1 MAPSGLKITAGKL
14 LLVIPL
20 GIGTVLAHRSE
31 AMGWQML
38 GSFCGLYALALL
50 LSEGAA
56 RYPFMSGHVTVRGR
70 RLDLDVVGRSALPPL
85 AVVILA
91 LAVMAP
97 LFLGQMPLSHDHPV
111 HLYKAWHFWEE
122 MLLQGRLRGWSSY
135 WFFGY
140 PAEELYPIGSDLW
153 VALFRALTLGLLS
166 WEATYG
172 LAFAGVF
179 AFAAYAIYAFGKRTM
194 GRTAG
199 VVAAV
204 LWVLDMGDYREG
216 GWSYTVDWA
225 VWVQILAMG
234 FLLLSLGSL
243 IRVWE
248 RGRPGDYARA
258 GLLLAAALL
267 SHQMNVMLLG
277 LALPLLLVCRWLV
290 DGRPVGREVWRAAG
304 ACLLGAALAGFY
316 LLPMLARSGW
326 TTNIG
331 DLWRTFDATVRGLM
345 DGTVFAN
352 NWPLVVALGLVGVA
366 VGLLRRHAVAIFLTL
381 LAALLLLICTST
393 AFEEFSLVALSKAFA
408 KIQWQRLIIP
418 AKACFYLLAGLA
430 VMELAAR
437 RAVTRVASGDEDA
450 GGPAPSNTLSQP
462 WRRALLL
469 ALVLA
474 FVSPFVRPALQDLKD
489 RYVRTI
495 GGLLLKRSVHYWDD
509 YKKFLDWSAKKRA
522 KSKEFYRISYELD
535 RHNHTMMGAPA
546 YNRTPYSK
554 VGYTPAKLF
563 KHITETTERELYQAL
578 SVRYVVSLGGLYRDD
593 VTEEASFGSVTV
605 YRFNHY
611 RPQRYTLTGPGTVEV
626 IEFGEERIRLRLNST
641 GPGSRLKV
649 HVANYPRWRARMC
662 GEVVPISEAPVYG
675 QTDPMLMEVPV
686 KDGIL
691 EFDYVM
697 RAADW
702 LGALATAGGLAV
714 LLLLALGGRGN
725 SGALAL
731 AARLSGPAR
740 LGQRF
745 AGWATLVA
753 VLAAA
758 GWMTYR
764 WSRGVVA
771 DVADGS
777 LVRLL
782 PSAKVTLA
790 GKACDTYKKTAWGMG
805 WFCSDK
811 GWNYVGNTA
820 VKFNGGYVPCIWA
833 HPLDDGPLQVRFD
846 GVRLGKHLDCSH
858 GIADGGVDGFP
869 GGAAVSLEVKLD
881 GKTLVTETRANVK
894 GWAGFRVD
902 TSAHAG
908 KKGDLLFSITTPHS
922 GGRHYCFDAKV
933 VR

>member
-1 MAPSGLKITAGKL
+1 MLAPSLKITAGKL
-14 LLVIPL
+14 LLVLPL
-20 GIGTVLAHRSE
+20 AVAAALAHSSN
-31 AMGWQML
+31 AMGWQMA

-50 LSEGAA
+50 LSEAAA
-56 RYPFMSGHVTVRGR
+56 RYPFFSGRATFRGR
-70 RLDLDVVGRSALPPL
+70 ELDLDGLGRSVLPPV

-122 MLLQGRLRGWSSY
+122 MLLAGRLRGWSSY

-153 VALFRALTLGLLS
+153 VALFRALTFGLLS

-172 LAFAGVF
+172 LAFVGVF
-179 AFAAYAIYAFGKRTM
+179 AFAAYAIYSFGRRTM
-194 GRTAG
+194 GTVAG
-199 VVAAV
+199 LVAAA

-234 FLLLSLGSL
+234 FLLLALGAL
-243 IRVWE
+243 IQLWE
-248 RGRPGDYARA
+248 RGRAWDYARA

-277 LALPLLLVCRWLV
+277 LALPLLLVSRWLV
-290 DGRPVGREVWRAAG
+290 DSRPIGREVWRATG

-316 LLPMLARSGW
+316 LIPMLVRSGW

-352 NWPLVVALGLVGVA
+352 NWPVVVALGLVGA
-366 VGLLRRHAVAIFLTL
+366 AIGLLRRHAVAIFLTL
-381 LAALLLLICTST
+381 LAALLLVICTST
-393 AFEEFSLVALSKAFA
+393 AFEEFSLVALTKAFA

-430 VMELAAR
+430 VMQVMAAR
-437 RAVTRVASGDEDA
+437 AVARVAQGNTRDSSDA
-450 GGPAPSNTLSQP
+450 PPRPEP
-462 WRRALLL
+462 WRKALLL

-474 FVSPFVRPALQDLKD
+474 FFSPFVRPAIMDLHG
-489 RYVRTI
+489 RYLRTI
-495 GGLLLKRSVHYWDD
+495 GGLTLSRSVHYWDD
-509 YKKFLDWSAKKRA
+509 YKQFLAWSLEKR
-522 KSKEFYRISYELD
+522 KQSKEFYRISYELD
-535 RHNHTMMGAPA
+535 RHNHMMMGAPA
-546 YNRTPYSK
+546 YNQTPYYK

-563 KHITETTERELYQAL
+563 KHITETTEPELYKAL
-578 SVRYVVSLGGLYRDD
+578 SVRYIVGLGPLSRSDI
-593 VTEEASFGSVTV
+593 TEEKTFGAVTV
-605 YRFNHY
+605 YRFNDY
-611 RPQRYTLTGPGTVEV
+611 QPRRYTLTGPGKVEV
-626 IEFGEERIRLRLNST
+626 LEFGEETIRLRLSGT
-641 GPGSRLKV
+641 GPGSKLKV
-649 HVANYPRWRARMC
+649 HVANYPRWRARLN
-662 GEVVPISEAPVYG
+662 GEVVPITEAPVYG
-675 QTDPMLMEVPV
+675 KTDPMLMEVPV
-686 KDGIL
+686 KDGEL
-691 EFDYVM
+691 TFDYVM

-702 LGALATAGGLAV
+702 LGSLATLAGLALLV
-714 LLLLALGGRGN
+714 LLTLGRRGN
-725 SGALAL
+725 SRVLAL
-731 AARLSGPAR
+731 AARLERPAL
-740 LGQRF
+740 LGQKY
-745 AGWATLVA
+745 AGWATL
-753 VLAAA
+753 AAA
-758 GWMTYR
+758 LLVAAWMTYR
-764 WSRGVVA
+764 WNRGVVA
-771 DVADGS
+771 EVEAGS

-782 PSAKVTLA
+782 PTAKVTLA
-790 GKACDTYKKTAWGMG
+790 GRPCDTYKKTAWGKG

-833 HPLDDGPLQVRFD
+833 HPLEDGPLVVRFP
-846 GVRLGKHLDCSH
+846 GVQIGKHLDCNH

-869 GGAAVSLEVKLD
+869 GGATVTMKISLD
-881 GKTLVTETRANVK
+881 GETLVTEPRHNVK

-908 KKGDLLFSITTPHS
+908 KRGDLTFSISTPQA

>member
-1 MAPSGLKITAGKL
+1 MPSPSLKITAGKL
-14 LLVIPL
+14 LLVLPL
-20 GIGTVLAHRSE
+20 AAAAALAHRSD
-31 AMGWQML
+31 ALPWHMV
-38 GSFCGLYALALL
+38 GSTCGLYALALL
-50 LSEGAA
+50 LSELAA
-56 RYPFMSGHVTVRGR
+56 RYPYLSGQATIRGR
-70 RLDLDVVGRSALPPL
+70 TLDLEALGKSILPPV
-85 AVVILA
+85 AVVVLS

-122 MLLQGRLRGWSSY
+122 MLLQGRLRGWSSF

-172 LAFAGVF
+172 LAFVGVF
-179 AFAAYAIYAFGKRTM
+179 AFAAYAIYSFGRRTM
-194 GRTAG
+194 GTVAG
-199 VVAAV
+199 LVAAV

-234 FLLLSLGSL
+234 FLLLALGAL
-243 IRVWE
+243 IQLWE
-248 RGRPGDYARA
+248 RGRAWDYARA

-277 LALPLLLVCRWLV
+277 LALPLLIVSRWLAESRPM
-290 DGRPVGREVWRAAG
+290 GRQVWRAAG
-304 ACLLGAALAGFY
+304 ACLLGACLAGFY
-316 LLPMLARSGW
+316 LIPMLMRSGW

-352 NWPLVVALGLVGVA
+352 NWPLVVALGLVGA
-366 VGLLRRHAVAIFLTL
+366 VVGMLRRHAVAIFLTL
-381 LAALLLLICTST
+381 LAALLLVVCTST
-393 AFEEFSLVALSKAFA
+393 AFEEFSLVALTKAFA

-430 VMELAAR
+430 VMTLMAREATGRLAGCSAP
-437 RAVTRVASGDEDA
+437 DA
-450 GGPAPSNTLSQP
+450 PPPAEP
-462 WRRALLL
+462 WRRVLLL

-474 FVSPFVRPALQDLKD
+474 FVSPFVRPALNDVRG

-495 GGLLLKRSVHYWDD
+495 GGLTLKQSVHYWED
-509 YKKFLDWSAKKRA
+509 YKQFLAWSLEQRKQ
-522 KSKEFYRISYELD
+522 SKEFYRISYELD
-535 RHNHTMMGAPA
+535 RHNHMMMGAPA
-546 YNRTPYSK
+546 YNQTPYYK

-563 KHITETTERELYQAL
+563 KHITETTEPELYKAL
-578 SVRYVVSLGGLYRDD
+578 SVRYVVALGSLNRADI
-593 VTEEASFGSVTV
+593 TEEKRFGALTV
-605 YRFNHY
+605 YRFNDY
-611 RPQRYTLTGPGTVEV
+611 QPRRYTLTGPGKVEV
-626 IEFGEERIRLRLNST
+626 LEFGEESIKLRLSGT
-641 GPGSRLKV
+641 GAESKLKV
-649 HVANYPRWRARMC
+649 HVANYPRWRARLN
-662 GEVVPISEAPVYG
+662 GEVLPIGEAPAFG
-675 QTDPMLMEVPV
+675 TSDPMLMEVPV
-686 KDGIL
+686 KDGEL

-697 RAADW
+697 RGADW
-702 LGALATAGGLAV
+702 LGTLATLAALVV
-714 LLLLALGGRGN
+714 LTLLILGGRGH
-725 SGALAL
+725 ALPRDL
-731 AARLSGPAR
+731 LSRLERPAR
-740 LGQRF
+740 LGERY
-745 AGWATLVA
+745 AGWATLLALLVA
-753 VLAAA
+753 V
-758 GWMTYR
+758 GWMAHR
-764 WSRGVVA
+764 WDRGVVA
-771 DVADGS
+771 EVEAGS

-790 GKACDTYKKTAWGMG
+790 GRPCDTYKKTAWGMG

-820 VKFNGGYVPCIWA
+820 VKFGGGYVPCIWA
-833 HPLDDGPLQVRFD
+833 HPLDEGPLTVRFPD
-846 GVRLGKHLDCSH
+846 VLMGKHLDCNH

-869 GGAAVSLEVKLD
+869 GGATVTMKIKLD
-881 GKTLVTETRANVK
+881 GETLATEARNNVK
-894 GWAGFRVD
+894 GWVGFRVD

-908 KKGDLLFSITTPHS
+908 KRGDLTFSITTPQA

>member
-1 MAPSGLKITAGKL
+1 MASSGLKITAGKL
-14 LLVIPL
+14 LLVVPL
-20 GIGTVLAHRSE
+20 GIVTVLAHRSE
-31 AMGWQML
+31 ALGWQML
-38 GSFCGLYALALL
+38 GSFCGLYALCLL

-56 RYPFMSGHVTVRGR
+56 RYPFMGGHATVRGR
-70 RLDLDVVGRSALPPL
+70 DLDLDALGRSVLPPL
-85 AVVILA
+85 AVVVLA

-122 MLLQGRLRGWSSY
+122 MLLQGRLRGWSSF

-153 VALFRALTLGLLS
+153 VAMFRALTLGLLS

-172 LAFAGVF
+172 LAFMGVF
-179 AFAAYAIYAFGKRTM
+179 AFAAYAIYGFGRRTM
-194 GRTAG
+194 GTTAG

-234 FLLLSLGSL
+234 FLLLSLGAL
-243 IRVWE
+243 IQVWE
-248 RGRPGDYARA
+248 RGRAGDYVRA

-277 LALPLLLVCRWLV
+277 LALPLLVVSRWLV
-290 DGRPVGREVWRAAG
+290 DGRPIGREVWRAAG
-304 ACLLGAALAGFY
+304 ACLLGAVLSGFY
-316 LLPMLARSGW
+316 LVPMLARSGW

-352 NWPLVVALGLVGVA
+352 NWPMVVALGLVGVV

-381 LAALLLLICTST
+381 LAALLLVICTST
-393 AFEEFSLVALSKAFA
+393 AFEEFSLVALTKAFA

-430 VMELAAR
+430 VVELMAR
-437 RAVTRVASGDEDA
+437 RTVARVASGS
-450 GGPAPSNTLSQP
+450 PAPEERSAVPSEP

-474 FVSPFVRPALQDLKD
+474 FISPFVRPALGNLKD

-495 GGLLLKRSVHYWDD
+495 GGLTLKQSVHYWDD
-509 YKKFLDWSAKKRA
+509 YKRFLDWSLKKRQQ
-522 KSKEFYRISYELD
+522 SKEFYRISYELD

-546 YNRTPYSK
+546 YNQTPYYK

-563 KHITETTERELYQAL
+563 KHITETTEKELYQAL
-578 SVRYVVSLGGLYRDD
+578 SVRYVVGLGGLYRDD
-593 VTEEASFGSVTV
+593 ITEEATFGSVTV

-611 RPQRYTLTGPGTVEV
+611 QPNRYTLTGPGKVEV
-626 IEFGEERIRLRLNST
+626 LEFGEERIRLKLSGT

-649 HVANYPRWRARMC
+649 HVANYPRWRARMN
-662 GEVVPISEAPVYG
+662 GETVPISEAPVYG
-675 QTDPMLMEVPV
+675 KTDPMLMEVPV
-686 KDGIL
+686 KDGEL
-691 EFDYVM
+691 AFDYVS
-697 RAADW
+697 RAVDW
-702 LGALATAGGLAV
+702 LGALCTLGGLGVLV
-714 LLLLALGGRGN
+714 LLVLGGRGN
-725 SGALAL
+725 ARALAL
-731 AARLSGPAR
+731 AGRLSGPAR
-740 LGQRF
+740 LGQRW
-745 AGWATLVA
+745 AGWATLLA
-753 VLAAA
+753 VLVVA

-764 WSRGVVA
+764 WNRGVVA

-782 PSAKVTLA
+782 PTAKVSLA
-790 GKACDTYKKTAWGMG
+790 GRACDKYKKTAWGMG

-820 VKFNGGYVPCIWA
+820 AKFNGGYVPCIWA
-833 HPLDDGPLQVRFD
+833 HPLEDGPLQVRFD
-846 GVRLGKHLDCSH
+846 GVKIGKHLDCSH

-869 GGAAVSLEVKLD
+869 GGADVTMEVKLD
-881 GKTLVTETRANVK
+881 GKTLVIEKRTNVK